1 MTMTFDEQWMQMWH
15 QYMEFLRIN
24 KRRPSKYYPEE
35 RYLVNW
41 VKYNRKQRNKNKLL
55 PGREEKFAQLL
66 EQAKKYQRINSSTYA
81 YLDETP
87 PVVVRPLLFDTN
99 YIQGTTEVLPDET
112 DD

>member
-1 MTMTFDEQWMQMWH
+1 MTFDEQWMQMWH

-81 YLDETP
+81 YLDEAP

-99 YIQGTTEVLPDET
+99 YIQGTTEVLSDET